1 MFYTLVYYLGLS
13 SSVSLSF
20 CGVLYYY
27 NRPAFDNLT
36 REVGWLSLNAIAVL
50 HKTYDYFVDV
60 SAENLGI
67 ELQEEDEEKRIV
79 SYSLSTGET
88 TTSGTIPPSFDMLF
102 IKKKIGA
109 QTYCKRIH
117 AGVNLETLVFTGA
130 PKPFIQ
136 VELKYDNQSIE
147 IHDYLDYFYIVENHI
162 LDTLFLKWYMK
173 YWYHINLTDD
183 YTLHIIDAD
192 VNIIE
197 LSPSQSVLI
206 ESDGYKIVTCAEES
220 DDSEE
225 EKAEDKAIVHV
236 GDENAK
242 DK

>member
-1 MFYTLVYYLGLS
+1 MFYTFVYYLGLS

-20 CGVLYYY
+20 CGALYYF
-27 NRPAFDNLT
+27 NRPAFNNLA
-36 REVGWLSLNAIAVL
+36 REVGWLSLNSIAFL
-50 HKTYDYFVDV
+50 HTTYDYFVDV

-67 ELQEEDEEKRIV
+67 ELEEEDEEKRIV

-117 AGVNLETLVFTGA
+117 TGVNLETLIFT
-130 PKPFIQ
+130 PSKKPFIQ

-147 IHDYLDYFYIVENHI
+147 IHDYLDYFNIVGNHI

-183 YTLHIIDAD
+183 YTLHIIDSD

-206 ESDGYKIVTCAEES
+206 EKDKYKIVTCEES
-220 DDSEE
+220 GDSEE
-225 EKAEDKAIVHV
+225 EKAVVHV